1 MALKRQ
7 DTLIKHASN
16 FFAHC
21 ATAVLT
27 GVVVLFGLLALL
39 LARGPI
45 SLGYLTPYLQDEL
58 NAAVAPFSIRVDST
72 QLAWEG
78 WDNTL
83 DVRVVGVRL
92 FDPDNNLLAEVPQ
105 MSVGLQG
112 EALLVADL
120 VPTSLELIAPQMVL
134 VREADGRVNL
144 GFSAADASR
153 YGDDDPFGRAIRG
166 DSTAFGASLE
176 RVSVRDADLTIE
188 DRQSGASL
196 RSSGSNLTASR
207 SAEGVLI
214 EFAGQLDL
222 DGQQAFLGVGALYP
236 ADGTRP
242 ELNVRVS
249 EMRPAALAAALPL
262 PELAPFRNVDAP
274 VSGTLAAELTPDF
287 AVDRL
292 GFDLTA
298 AAGAL
303 RLPDVGLP
311 ELRFASLRAVG
322 QAADGLATA
331 TLEELQIDLGDGFT
345 ARLTAAMSRTDA
357 GLGLRASG
365 DFAGLKVDDLDIYWP
380 PDFEDKARTW
390 VTRNIADGVVNRG
403 HVEIDIRPGE
413 LDAEAKRPEMVVL
426 DFDFTGVSATYWSR
440 LPAMTDAIGSARLT
454 MTNFDLTLAE
464 GRVGE
469 LALTRGRLGIADL
482 GVKTPPA
489 DIEFVA
495 TGPAVA
501 ALTLL
506 DREPLGFPS
515 ALGIQPDSVTGNTA
529 TGVRFKFPLSKDL
542 RLADVQFSADSR
554 LTDFGLPE
562 IFGRFAVSAGDLELK
577 VDRAGLDAA
586 GMLALNGVP
595 VSLTWRRDFE
605 QEEGV
610 SVNRY
615 GLAATLDT
623 AQRAALGLAAESYV
637 NGPIDIAMQLSEG
650 PGGRI
655 SATGT
660 AELVATEVTVSEF
673 KWRKPAGM
681 PAQLAFAFASG
692 SDGAFSIDRFEM
704 TAPEF
709 EAAGAVRFGRDFVL
723 QQVRLDRIRANGS
736 DLSAEVNV
744 REDGLIDVA
753 AGGARLDLRP
763 YIESLEEGA
772 GELMEKDS
780 LQLRGRFATLII
792 SDELS
797 IADAAADA
805 VRQDGEWQSL
815 VATGRLNDGPAVR
828 WLLIPRNGFRELSV
842 TSSDAGGVVRE
853 AGIFDGAVGGEIRL
867 TMTIPENKEL
877 PTVGRLQ
884 AANFRIVNAPILTRI
899 LTLGSWTGIRD
910 LITGEGIQFTRLDAP
925 FELTPAKLTIG
936 DSRAVGPALGLTL
949 SGEIDRPDDVV
960 NLRGT
965 VVPSY
970 TINSVLGRVP
980 LLGDLF
986 VGREGEGVFA
996 ATYRVEGDLN
1006 QPEVSVNP
1014 LSALAP
1020 GILRRILEV
1029 LQDPAPGDDRAPVL
1043 PEEAQHN

>member
-1 MALKRQ
+1 M
-7 DTLIKHASN
+7 
-16 FFAHC
+16 HC

-27 GVVVLFGLLALL
+27 GLVVLFGVLAFLLS
-39 LARGPI
+39 RGPI

-58 NAAVAPFSIRVDST
+58 NAAVAPFSVRVDST

-78 WDNTL
+78 WDKTL
-83 DVRVVGVRL
+83 DVRVVGVRV
-92 FDPDNNLLAEVPQ
+92 FDADRNLLAEVPQ

-112 EALLVADL
+112 EALLYADL
-120 VPTSLELIAPQMVL
+120 LPTSLELIAPQMVL
-134 VREADGRVNL
+134 VRETDGQFNF
-144 GFSAADASR
+144 GFGAADAAR
-153 YGDDDPFGRAIRG
+153 PDGDDPLGRAISG
-166 DSTAFGASLE
+166 DSTAFGSTLE

-196 RSSGSNLTASR
+196 RTSGSNLTASR

-214 EFAGQLDL
+214 EFAGQLNL
-222 DGQQAFLGVGALYP
+222 EPQPAFLGVGALYP
-236 ADGTRP
+236 ADGGGP
-242 ELNVRVS
+242 ELNIRVS
-249 EMRPAALAAALPL
+249 DLRPSALAAALPL
-262 PELAPFRNVDAP
+262 PELAPLRDVDAP
-274 VSGTLAAELTPDF
+274 FSGTFAVELTADF
-287 AVDRL
+287 SLDRL

-298 AAGAL
+298 AAGRL
-303 RLPDVGLP
+303 RLPDLGLP
-311 ELRFASLRAVG
+311 ELQFASLRAAG
-322 QAADGLATA
+322 QAADGLASA
-331 TLEELQIDLGDGFT
+331 TLDDLQLDFGGGFT
-345 ARLTAAMSRTDA
+345 ARLAAAMNRTDA

-365 DFAGLKVDDLDIYWP
+365 DFAGLKLDDLATYWP
-380 PDFEDKARTW
+380 PDFEQQARSW
-390 VTRNIADGVVNRG
+390 VTTNIADGIVTRA

-413 LDAEAKRPEMVVL
+413 LAAADKRSDMVVL
-426 DFDFTGVSATYWSR
+426 DFDFSEVSATYWSR
-440 LPAMTDAIGSARLT
+440 LPTMTDAFGSARLN
-454 MTNFDLTLAE
+454 MTNFDLTLTE

-469 LALTRGRLGIADL
+469 LVLTQGRLGISEL
-482 GVKTPPA
+482 GIKTPPA

-501 ALTLL
+501 ALGLL
-506 DREPLGFPS
+506 DREPLGFSS
-515 ALGIQPDSVTGNTA
+515 ALGIDPASVSGDTA
-529 TGVRFKFPLSKDL
+529 TGVRFRFPLSKDL
-542 RLADVQFSADSR
+542 TLADVQFSADAR

-562 IFGRFAVSAGDLELK
+562 IFGRYAVGAGDLALK
-577 VDRAGLDAA
+577 VDRSGLDAN
-586 GMLALNGVP
+586 GSLALNGVP
-595 VSLTWRRDFE
+595 ISLSWRREFGE
-605 QEEGV
+605 TAAA

-623 AQRAALGLAAESYV
+623 AQRQALGLTTTGYV
-637 NGPIDIAMQLSEG
+637 DGPVDVTLQLSEE
-650 PGGRI
+650 PDGRFQ
-655 SATGT
+655 AMGT
-660 AELVATEVTVSEF
+660 AELAAAEVRLDEL
-673 KWRKPAGM
+673 KWRKPAGN
-681 PAQLAFAFASG
+681 PAQLAFAFAAEP
-692 SDGAFSIDRFEM
+692 DGAFSIDSFAM
-704 TAPEF
+704 TAQDF
-709 EAAGAVRFGRDFVL
+709 EAAGAVRFGPGFVL
-723 QQVRLDRIRANGS
+723 QQLRLDRIRGNGS
-736 DLSAEVNV
+736 DLGAEVNV
-744 REDGLIDVA
+744 RADGLIDVA

-763 YIESLEEGA
+763 YIETLEEGA
-772 GELMEKDS
+772 GELMENDS
-780 LQLRGRFATLII
+780 LQLRGRFASLII
-792 SDELS
+792 SDRLS

-805 VRQDGEWQSL
+805 VRRDGEWQSL

-853 AGIFDGAVGGEIRL
+853 AGIFDGAIGGEIRL
-867 TMTIPENKEL
+867 TMTIPANKEL

-899 LTLGSWTGIRD
+899 LTLGSWTGILD
-910 LITGEGIQFTRLDAP
+910 LISGEGIQFNRLDAP

-949 SGEIDRPDDVV
+949 SGEIDRPEDNV

-1006 QPEVSVNP
+1006 QPEVTVNP

-1029 LQDPAPGDDRAPVL
+1029 LQDPPPGEDRLPVL
-1043 PEEAQHN
+1043 PDEAQHN

>member
-1 MALKRQ
+1 MADKRH
-7 DTLIKHASN
+7 DILIKQASN

-21 ATAVLT
+21 ATAALT
-27 GVVVLFGLLALL
+27 GLVVLFGLLALL

-72 QLAWEG
+72 QLTWED

-83 DVRVVGVRL
+83 DVRVVGVRV
-92 FDPDNNLLAEVPQ
+92 FDPDGNLLAEVPQ
-105 MSVGLQG
+105 MSVGLRG

-120 VPTSLELIAPQMVL
+120 VPTSLELIAPQMVV

-144 GFSAADASR
+144 GFGAVDAWR
-153 YGDDDPFGRAIRG
+153 YGDDDPFGRAVRG
-166 DSTAFGASLE
+166 DGSAFGASLE

-188 DRQSGASL
+188 DRQSGARL

-207 SAEGVLI
+207 SADGVLI
-214 EFAGQLDL
+214 EFAGQLNL
-222 DGQQAFLGVGALYP
+222 AGEQAFLGVGALYP
-236 ADGTRP
+236 ADGGRP

-249 EMRPAALAAALPL
+249 EMRPSALAAALPL
-262 PELAPFRNVDAP
+262 PELASLRHVDAP
-274 VSGTLAAELTPDF
+274 VSGTLAVELTADF

-292 GFDLTA
+292 GFDLAA
-298 AAGAL
+298 AAGSL
-303 RLPDVGLP
+303 RLPDLGLP
-311 ELRFASLRAVG
+311 ELRFASLRAAG

-331 TLEELQIDLGDGFT
+331 TLDALQIDLGDGFS

-365 DFAGLKVDDLDIYWP
+365 DFAGLKVDDLGVYWP
-380 PDFEDKARTW
+380 PDFEEKARTW

-413 LDAEAKRPEMVVL
+413 LDAEARRPEMVVL

-440 LPAMTDAIGSARLT
+440 LPAMTDAIGSGRLT
-454 MTNFDLTLAE
+454 MTNFDLTLSE

-469 LALTRGRLGIADL
+469 LVLTRGRLGIADL

-495 TGPAVA
+495 TGPAIA
-501 ALTLL
+501 ALMLL

-515 ALGIQPDSVTGNTA
+515 ALGIRPDSVTGDTA
-529 TGVRFKFPLSKDL
+529 TGVRFQFPLSKDL
-542 RLADVQFSADSR
+542 RLAEVRFSADAR
-554 LTDFGLPE
+554 LTGFGLPE

-577 VDRAGLDAA
+577 VDRDGLDAA
-586 GMLALNGVP
+586 GTLALNGVP

-605 QEEGV
+605 RQDGV

-623 AQRAALGLAAESYV
+623 EQRAALGLATESYV
-637 NGPIDIAMQLSEG
+637 DGPVDVSLQLSEE
-650 PGGRI
+650 PNDRMR
-655 SATGT
+655 ATGT
-660 AELVATEVTVSEF
+660 AELAAAEVTLTEF

-681 PAQLAFAFASG
+681 PAQLTFAFASEPN
-692 SDGAFSIDRFEM
+692 GAFSIDRFAM
-704 TAPEF
+704 AARDF
-709 EAAGAVRFGRDFVL
+709 EAAGAVRFGPGFVL
-723 QQVRLDRIRANGS
+723 RQLRLDRLRGNGS
-736 DLSAEVNV
+736 DLGAEVNV
-744 REDGLIDVA
+744 RADGLIDVA

-763 YIESLEEGA
+763 YIEALEEGA
-772 GELMEKDS
+772 GELMENDS

-792 SDELS
+792 SDKLS

-805 VRQDGEWQSL
+805 VRREGEWQSL

-853 AGIFDGAVGGEIRL
+853 AGIFNGAAGGEIRL

-910 LITGEGIQFTRLDAP
+910 LVTGEGIQFTRLDAP
-925 FELTPAKLTIG
+925 FELTPEKLTIG

-949 SGEIDRPDDVV
+949 SGEIDRPEDDV

-980 LLGDLF
+980 LLGDLL

-996 ATYRVEGDLN
+996 ATYKVEGDLN
-1006 QPEVSVNP
+1006 EPEVTVNP

-1029 LQDPAPGDDRAPVL
+1029 LQDPAPGDERAPVL